1 MKIAVF
7 SDSHRMTSGM
17 LRAVRLEK
25 PDAIFHL
32 GDHQSDA
39 DCIKEEFPEIPLYTV
54 YGNCDLIQ
62 RGDSRIIVELEGK
75 RIFAAHGHTYSVKLS
90 LDSIVNTAMAAGA
103 DILLFGHTHRALE
116 KEYEGL
122 IIINPGASNSL
133 GTYEIID
140 IENGKI
146 TYERRNMP
154 VE

>member
-17 LRAVRLEK
+17 VRAVDYEK
-25 PDAIFHL
+25 PDVIFHL

-39 DCIKEEFPEIPLYTV
+39 DWLHEQFPKIPLYSV
-54 YGNCDLIQ
+54 YGNCDFE
-62 RGDSRIIVELEGK
+62 RSGGDRIIVELEGK
-75 RIFAAHGHTYSVKLS
+75 KIFAAHGHTYSVKLG

-133 GTYEIID
+133 GTYEIIN
-140 IENGKI
+140 IENGEV
-146 TYERRNMP
+146 TYERRDMP
-154 VE
+154 LK